1 MAQFIE
7 LDLDQGADF
16 NFDLDLTNDDGSVIN
31 VTNYTFS
38 SSIRKSYYS
47 TSTTANLTVTIINAS
62 NGNVSL
68 TLNAATTS
76 NIKAGRYLFD
86 IKQVDPLNV
95 TTRLVEGIITVLPQ
109 VTK

>member
-1 MAQFIE
+1 MAQYVE
-7 LDLDQGADF
+7 LDLDQGTDLSY
-16 NFDLDLTNDDGSVIN
+16 NLDLTQDDGSPLN
-31 VTNYTFS
+31 VTNFIFT

-47 TSTTANLTVTIINAS
+47 ANVTANLSVTLVDAA
-62 NGNVSL
+62 NGNVTL
-68 TLNAATTS
+68 TMNAATTS

-86 IKQVDPLNV
+86 VKQKDAANV

>member
-7 LDLDQGADF
+7 LEIDQGTTF
-16 NFDLDLTNDDGSVIN
+16 NVDLDLSEANSTPIN
-31 VTNYTFS
+31 VSGYIFT

-47 TSTTANLTVTIINAS
+47 SRVTANLVVSVTNAS

-68 TLNAATTS
+68 SLAAANTA

-86 IKQVDPLNV
+86 IKQVDPQNTV
-95 TTRLVEGIITVLPQ
+95 TRLVEGIITVNPQ

>member
-16 NFDLDLTNDDGSVIN
+16 TVDLDFIKDDGSVLNIA
-31 VTNYTFS
+31 NYSFTSSMRKSFYS
-38 SSIRKSYYS
+38 SSVA
-47 TSTTANLTVTIINAS
+47 ANLTVTVANTS
-62 NGNVSL
+62 NGNIILS
-68 TLNAATTS
+68 LNAATTS

-86 IKQVDPLNV
+86 VKQIDNSSV